1 MSKPQFIRNI
11 VNYIAKTY
19 GNDPGKMLVHTG
31 VIGWAL
37 SSMAQVFA
45 IILNDKI
52 PKKQKLF
59 LIPQEIA
66 DACVNIMSFYVITQ
80 SCKAIALKVVNSG
93 RWLPSSVKKFLT
105 EKGVENVGKSSFDV
119 LKHGNLTE
127 KLASDFNEFRN
138 GIDVIATT
146 AGSILSCNIVT
157 PVIRNQI
164 AAHRQKTSLSKI
176 DQDANIR
183 NLRFEEL
190 KPEYYTS
197 PSVRAFQNASYNKT
211 YNSKGSMTI

>member
-1 MSKPQFIRNI
+1 MVKPQFIRDF

-45 IILNDKI
+45 IVLNDKI

-66 DACVNIMSFYVITQ
+66 DACVNILSFYVITQ

-105 EKGVENVGKSSFDV
+105 EKGVKDVGKRSFDV
-119 LKHGNLTE
+119 LKHGNLTDE
-127 KLASDFNEFRN
+127 LALDFNEFRN

-164 AAHRQKTSLSKI
+164 AAHRQKTSLSKM

-183 NLRFEEL
+183 NLKFEEL

>member
-1 MSKPQFIRNI
+1 MSKPQLIRDF
-11 VNYIAKTY
+11 VNYIAKAY

-45 IILNDKI
+45 IVLNDKI

-66 DACVNIMSFYVITQ
+66 DACVNILSFYVITQ
-80 SCKAIALKVVNSG
+80 SCKAIALKVVNTG
-93 RWLPSSVKKFLT
+93 RWLPSSVKNFLT
-105 EKGVENVGKSSFDV
+105 EKGVKDVGKKSFDV

-164 AAHRQKTSLSKI
+164 AAHRQKTSLSKMN
-176 DQDANIR
+176 DNENVR
-183 NLRFEEL
+183 NLKFAEL
-190 KPEYYTS
+190 KPVYYTS
-197 PSVRAFQNASYNKT
+197 PSVKNFQNTSYDKM

>member
-1 MSKPQFIRNI
+1 MVKPQFIRDF

-45 IILNDKI
+45 IVLNDKI

-93 RWLPSSVKKFLT
+93 RWLPSSVKNFLT
-105 EKGVENVGKSSFDV
+105 EKGVKDVGKKSFDV

-127 KLASDFNEFRN
+127 ELASDFNEFRN

-164 AAHRQKTSLSKI
+164 AAHRQKTSLSKMNEQENVR
-176 DQDANIR
+176 DMK
-183 NLRFEEL
+183 FEEL
-190 KPEYYTS
+190 KPAYYTS
-197 PSVRAFQNASYNKT
+197 PSVKNFQNLSYNKV